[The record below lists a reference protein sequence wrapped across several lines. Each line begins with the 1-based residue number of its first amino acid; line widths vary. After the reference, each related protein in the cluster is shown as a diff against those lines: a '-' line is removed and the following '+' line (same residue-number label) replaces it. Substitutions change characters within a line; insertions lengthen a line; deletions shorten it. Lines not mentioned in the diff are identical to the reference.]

1 MYYDCNPSHWRQ
13 FDYEIN
19 IMIVLCYV
27 LNIVALIYFDE
38 FASRTVKAT
47 QLYTFIHWQA
57 EDFYKKKVKKKKVKK
72 KGV

>member
-19 IMIVLCYV
+19 IMLVLCYV
-27 LNIVALIYFDE
+27 HVYIVALIYFDE

-47 QLYTFIHWQA
+47 QLYTFIHW
-57 EDFYKKKVKKKKVKK
+57 
-72 KGV
+72 